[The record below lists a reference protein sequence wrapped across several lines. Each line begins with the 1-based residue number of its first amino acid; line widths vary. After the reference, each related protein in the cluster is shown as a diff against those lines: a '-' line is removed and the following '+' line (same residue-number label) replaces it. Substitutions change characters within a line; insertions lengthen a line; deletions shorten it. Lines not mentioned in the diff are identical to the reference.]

1 MSSKRSTAT
10 LNTSVTCR
18 FPSLHNMIQLTLL
31 SLCLSSLGTLVPAS
45 AGDQEPIYLRG
56 VPPELREKIL
66 AFHRVLNTPDNFI
79 TPAPPDPKP
88 SRVGFGLAEVS
99 MDDTTSQAGS
109 DKDAGELQS
118 DLFRFSN
125 KVTVPHTM
133 HSMVPDLS
141 DRQNF
146 VNFIERKEKIRQRI
160 QIEWKRFIKWR
171 AHKRKKRS
179 LKRRIM
185 RTLNHRLKIQF
196 GRVNITGKRTKE
208 ELKAFKRRKRILKR
222 KIKRRLKQK
231 QRISGLRKLPGR
243 ASLPE
248 HRLKMKTRNGRM
260 GQRQRLKEKLNKR
273 PPRTSWTTLSST
285 SPPKS
290 Q

>member
-1 MSSKRSTAT
+1 M
-10 LNTSVTCR
+10 N
-18 FPSLHNMIQLTLL
+18 SLIQFTLL
-31 SLCLSSLGTLVPAS
+31 LLFLFQFLSSCLGGRLVPAS

-66 AFHRVLNTPDNFI
+66 AFHRVLNTPDNF
-79 TPAPPDPKP
+79 TAPSPPEPGLDPDPEP

-99 MDDTTSQAGS
+99 MDDMTIQAGP
-109 DKDAGELQS
+109 DKDAGELQN

-125 KVTVPHTM
+125 KVTVPHNK
-133 HSMVPDLS
+133 HSVVPDLS
-141 DRQNF
+141 NRQNF

-160 QIEWKRFIKWR
+160 QVEWKRFIKWR
-171 AHKRKKRS
+171 AQKRKKKR

-185 RTLNHRLKIQF
+185 RTLNQRLKNQF

-208 ELKAFKRRKRILKR
+208 EVKAFNRRKRILKR

-231 QRISGLRKLPGR
+231 QRINRSRKIPGR

-248 HRLKMKTRNGRM
+248 QRLKIKTRNIRR
-260 GQRQRLKEKLNKR
+260 GQRQRQKTKSNNKGD
-273 PPRTSWTTLSST
+273 
-285 SPPKS
+285 
-290 Q
+290 